1 MQFLLYLCSEIVCGA
16 IRSLIGKEELS
27 SKQEENTRQRQEGA
41 GGGRCLGQGMML
53 RAEEETSRIDHY
65 SSKGTKANK

>member
-27 SKQEENTRQRQEGA
+27 SKQEENTRQRQEDA
-41 GGGRCLGQGMML
+41 GRGRCLGQSKRL
-53 RAEEETSRIDHY
+53 QVEEETS
-65 SSKGTKANK
+65 